1 MKIKL
6 LILLLLSCLTTQAD
20 NVVIDGIK
28 YSFNLNKLTAE
39 VTGYDKELSGDV
51 NILSEIKITKVIRE
65 YKCKV
70 TSIGASAFDNFT
82 GMTSITIP
90 KSVTNIGWYAFS
102 GCSGLTSVA
111 IPGSVTN
118 IGEHVFSGCIN
129 LNEINVDTDNT
140 MYASIDGVLYNK
152 SITTLICCP
161 RGKNEVSFLIPNS
174 VTSIGGYA
182 FGGCET
188 LSSIKI
194 PSTVTSVSATAF
206 SGCVGIKELIIEN
219 SDMLLHFGKNTLY
232 GKAFRDCPIEKLYVG
247 RNFDWQGDNPFDGKE
262 SLKSVVIDY
271 MSYIGSKMFYGC
283 PNLTNVVIGES
294 VTSIGHQAFSGCESL
309 PSVDLKSV
317 TSIGVEAFYNCK
329 SLTSVDMKSVTNIAG
344 SAFSGCTSL
353 TAINFP
359 NSMTEIGEWA
369 FHNCSAL
376 ASVSIPN
383 SLKKVRASTFSGC
396 NGLTDLKIEDGKIE
410 LSFSISDGN
419 TYDKEP
425 FQDCP
430 IEKLYIGRKL
440 TNYTYF
446 NKKTLTDVTIDG
458 FSDKVMSG
466 MFEGCSNLENVAIGN
481 SVTSIGEKAFS
492 GCSNLKSINIPAGVT
507 SINEFTFAGCSNLP
521 AINIPNGITFIGK
534 SAFSGCSNLN
544 TINIPERITNIEEFT
559 FNDCRNLVSI
569 NIPNCVTNIDN
580 SAFFGCSSL
589 KSITLP
595 NTITCIRNSVFYGC
609 SGLTSIVIPNSVK
622 LFDDSAFRNC
632 SSLQSINIPNGVT
645 SIGESVFSGCSS
657 LKSVDIPSSVKAIG
671 ENSFSG
677 CSLIINI
684 YGLPSSLK
692 SFGLEN
698 SSTIYAR
705 SSLIEY
711 VKSKAYSGTVLPIEP
726 YLIETE
732 NYICAL
738 SAKLKKNEQSPIIME
753 KPVIYAKYNGNPV
766 ELTKDENGNYIAS
779 GLTPNT
785 QYSFYYNVNSDY
797 GNWNYINSVWTKQC
811 DVNFSKNEITQ
822 TSISFTVNAPK
833 ADKSCVRGDVGII
846 YNNKEYK
853 CNENK
858 VTISGLKANAEHKF
872 YAYAYYN
879 DNKVETAGY
888 KTFKTLGF
896 GTSVNATITPT
907 TLQCITNRDMGTAQL
922 KSEELTVNGT
932 VYTESPLTITGLTPN
947 ASYAIKYTVYSEDG
961 GEETYTKTLYTP
973 SLELTTLQPKCVS
986 STCAIVAASTNIS
999 DDETN
1004 VGFQWKKYDA
1014 PESLA
1019 PSEGYA
1025 AIYGGQIE
1033 GYLKN
1038 LQPTSF
1044 YNVRAFYK
1052 SAVGKYYYGDWI
1064 TFDPSDFSYFE
1075 PTVHTYEATNVTYN
1089 SAKMKGYVLAG
1100 TDAIEE
1106 QGFEYWPTSGSNAKP
1121 MRVRADV
1128 GEDVSK
1134 VLATGQV
1141 MTVTLTDLKASTAY
1155 SCRAFVTTATG
1166 TTYGEVQTFTTQEDL
1181 TGIGNVVTTETVP
1194 TVIGYYNMRGQKYD
1208 APQRG
1213 VNIVR
1218 YSDGTVKK
1226 IYVK

>member
-1 MKIKL
+1 M
-6 LILLLLSCLTTQAD
+6 
-20 NVVIDGIK
+20 
-28 YSFNLNKLTAE
+28 
-39 VTGYDKELSGDV
+39 
-51 NILSEIKITKVIRE
+51 
-65 YKCKV
+65 
-70 TSIGASAFDNFT
+70 
-82 GMTSITIP
+82 
-90 KSVTNIGWYAFS
+90 
-102 GCSGLTSVA
+102 
-111 IPGSVTN
+111 
-118 IGEHVFSGCIN
+118 
-129 LNEINVDTDNT
+129 
-140 MYASIDGVLYNK
+140 
-152 SITTLICCP
+152 
-161 RGKNEVSFLIPNS
+161 
-174 VTSIGGYA
+174 
-182 FGGCET
+182 
-188 LSSIKI
+188 
-194 PSTVTSVSATAF
+194 
-206 SGCVGIKELIIEN
+206 
-219 SDMLLHFGKNTLY
+219 
-232 GKAFRDCPIEKLYVG
+232 
-247 RNFDWQGDNPFDGKE
+247 
-262 SLKSVVIDY
+262 
-271 MSYIGSKMFYGC
+271 
-283 PNLTNVVIGES
+283 
-294 VTSIGHQAFSGCESL
+294 
-309 PSVDLKSV
+309 
-317 TSIGVEAFYNCK
+317 
-329 SLTSVDMKSVTNIAG
+329 
-344 SAFSGCTSL
+344 
-353 TAINFP
+353 
-359 NSMTEIGEWA
+359 
-369 FHNCSAL
+369 
-376 ASVSIPN
+376 
-383 SLKKVRASTFSGC
+383 
-396 NGLTDLKIEDGKIE
+396 
-410 LSFSISDGN
+410 
-419 TYDKEP
+419 
-425 FQDCP
+425 
-430 IEKLYIGRKL
+430 YIGRKL
-440 TNYTYF
+440 KGSDCFREKESLTN
-446 NKKTLTDVTIDG
+446 VTIDG
-458 FSDKVMSG
+458 YVDKIERSMFYGCLSLSDV
-466 MFEGCSNLENVAIGN
+466 VIGN
-481 SVTSIGEKAFS
+481 SVTSIEEFAFYSCKSLNTITIPSAVTSIGESAFQGCTGLISISISDGVANIGKSSFS
-492 GCSNLKSINIPAGVT
+492 GCSGLNTITIPGSVT
-507 SINEFTFAGCSNLP
+507 SIGESAFAGCSSL
-521 AINIPNGITFIGK
+521 T
-534 SAFSGCSNLN
+534 
-544 TINIPERITNIEEFT
+544 
-559 FNDCRNLVSI
+559 LV
-569 NIPNCVTNIDN
+569 
-580 SAFFGCSSL
+580 
-589 KSITLP
+589 TLP
-595 NTITCIRNSVFYGC
+595 NTINSIRNSVFFGC

-622 LFDDSAFRNC
+622 LFEGSAFSGC

-657 LKSVDIPSSVKAIG
+657 LTSVDIPSSVKAIG

-947 ASYAIKYTVYSEDG
+947 TSYAIKYTVYSEDG

-1052 SAVGKYYYGDWI
+1052 SAAGKYYYGDWI

-1128 GEDVSK
+1128 GEGVSK

-1141 MTVTLTDLKASTAY
+1141 MTVTLADLKASTTY

-1194 TVIGYYNMRGQKYD
+1194 TVIGYYNMRGHKYD
-1208 APQRG
+1208 VPQRG